1 MTKTISNPYVQ
12 SMPGSIQAAK
22 DRVAISNQS
31 GLPYQRWDQL
41 DTVLINEFHRS
52 IDETTLE
59 PSVIAQ
65 LKAKGIRSAGQAAVH
80 RLLNAPDLRI
90 VAKMQSLIYG
100 RAPKTVI
107 HRTETPNLAEVPT
120 SELLEQLNLTAV
132 EQAEVVD
139 ETPKP
144 SKNNDID
151 G

>member
-1 MTKTISNPYVQ
+1 
-12 SMPGSIQAAK
+12 MPGSIQAAK

-59 PSVIAQ
+59 PGVIAQ
-65 LKAKGIRSAGQAAVH
+65 LKSKGIRSAGQAAVH

-90 VAKMQSLIYG
+90 VAKM
-100 RAPKTVI
+100 
-107 HRTETPNLAEVPT
+107 
-120 SELLEQLNLTAV
+120 LNLTAV

-139 ETPKP
+139 ETPNP
-144 SKNNDID
+144 SNNNDLD
-151 G
+151 EPVSTHQLRGK

>member
-1 MTKTISNPYVQ
+1 
-12 SMPGSIQAAK
+12 MPGSIQAAK

-41 DTVLINEFHRS
+41 DTVLINEFHRP

-65 LKAKGIRSAGQAAVH
+65 LKSKGIRSAGEGAIH

-90 VAKMQSLIYG
+90 VAKMQSLIFG

-107 HRTETPNLAEVPT
+107 HRTETPDLSEVPT

-139 ETPKP
+139 ETPNP

>member
-1 MTKTISNPYVQ
+1 
-12 SMPGSIQAAK
+12 MPGSIQAAK

-65 LKAKGIRSAGQAAVH
+65 LKSKGIRSAGEGAIH

-90 VAKMQSLIYG
+90 VAKMQSLIFG
-100 RAPKTVI
+100 RAPRTVI
-107 HRTETPNLAEVPT
+107 HRTETPDLSEVPT

-139 ETPKP
+139 ETPNP
-144 SKNNDID
+144 SKNNDLD